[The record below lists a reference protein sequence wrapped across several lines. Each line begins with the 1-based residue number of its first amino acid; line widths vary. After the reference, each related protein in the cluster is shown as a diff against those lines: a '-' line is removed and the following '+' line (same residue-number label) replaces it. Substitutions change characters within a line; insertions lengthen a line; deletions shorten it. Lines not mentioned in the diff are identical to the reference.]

1 MMKYSFGNLQ
11 KPLGEFD
18 DMQWNAS
25 RPRWKQVH
33 GVKIHE
39 VKEPHE
45 ECGEVD
51 GLWTRNP
58 EVPVT
63 VITADCVPILLYH
76 SDDKAV
82 AALHAGWRGTFSG
95 IIPAFFSTLPS
106 DLADPK
112 SWSALIGP
120 CIHACCYEVS
130 AELISDFVSKF
141 PEIPH
146 SKIEPSPRNLD
157 LLAVNQFQLERLGV
171 RVEFTHPECTFC
183 TLQNGDPV
191 YFSYRRGD
199 RNSRQYSSIQISS
212 IN

>member
-1 MMKYSFGNLQ
+1 MKYSFGNRHE
-11 KPLGEFD
+11 PLGEFD
-18 DMQWNAS
+18 ERQWNAS
-25 RPRWKQVH
+25 RPQWKQVH

-58 EVPVT
+58 EIPVT
-63 VITADCVPILLYH
+63 VITADCVPILLYQAEE
-76 SDDKAV
+76 KAV
-82 AALHAGWRGTFSG
+82 AALHAGWRGTFG
-95 IIPAFFSTLPS
+95 KIISSFFAALPGE
-106 DLADPK
+106 LADPK
-112 SWSALIGP
+112 SWTAFIGP

-130 AELISDFVSKF
+130 ETLISDFLVQF
-141 PEIPH
+141 PEIPQA
-146 SKIEPSPRNLD
+146 KIEASPRHLD

-171 RVEFTHPECTFC
+171 QVAFAHPHCTFC
-183 TLQNGDPV
+183 TRQNGEPT

-212 IN
+212 